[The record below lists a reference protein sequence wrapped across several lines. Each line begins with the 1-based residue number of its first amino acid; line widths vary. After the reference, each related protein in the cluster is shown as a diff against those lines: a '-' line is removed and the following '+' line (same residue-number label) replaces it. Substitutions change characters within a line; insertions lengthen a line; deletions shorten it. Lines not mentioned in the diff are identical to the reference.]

1 MRIQPV
7 ARGLDFEKVGSP
19 CDRSQAN
26 SIAKGSTIT
35 WFRKVRVRLVG
46 LPLAIALLFPALGQD
61 LPVPVA
67 RSSQDSLNLSEE
79 EYAYAAN
86 SPAARVTAFLRIA
99 DNKILAAKRLQKS
112 NPNASLTESLK
123 GYYAAMQGA
132 SLGVSWGRELGE
144 DMRRHNAAIAKIAR
158 DMRAFL
164 SCSDLAPTFRNDR
177 HSFKC
182 GIFSVLKRPR
192 PEDAVKQPP
201 FPGVSI
207 ANRSQAPLE

>member
-1 MRIQPV
+1 M
-7 ARGLDFEKVGSP
+7 
-19 CDRSQAN
+19 
-26 SIAKGSTIT
+26 
-35 WFRKVRVRLVG
+35 RVRLVG

-86 SPAARVTAFLRIA
+86 SPAARVTAFLTIA

-112 NPNASLTESLK
+112 NPNASLMESLK

-144 DMRRHNAAIAKIAR
+144 DMRRQNTAIAKIAR
-158 DMRAFL
+158 RHAGILERLGSGANLQERQALLQMQDFLRAQTTT
-164 SCSDLAPTFRNDR
+164 P
-177 HSFKC
+177 
-182 GIFSVLKRPR
+182 G
-192 PEDAVKQPP
+192 DAGKQPP
-201 FPGVSI
+201 FPCVST
-207 ANRSQAPLE
+207 ANCSQAPLE

>member
-61 LPVPVA
+61 LPISVA

-158 DMRAFL
+158 RHAGILELLGSGANLQERQALLQMRDFL
-164 SCSDLAPTFRNDR
+164 RAQTTTPRGRCQTATFSGCVD
-177 HSFKC
+177 SK
-182 GIFSVLKRPR
+182 P
-192 PEDAVKQPP
+192 
-201 FPGVSI
+201 
-207 ANRSQAPLE
+207 

>member
-1 MRIQPV
+1 
-7 ARGLDFEKVGSP
+7 
-19 CDRSQAN
+19 
-26 SIAKGSTIT
+26 
-35 WFRKVRVRLVG
+35 
-46 LPLAIALLFPALGQD
+46 LAIALLFPALGQD
-61 LPVPVA
+61 LPISVA

-158 DMRAFL
+158 RHAGILELLGSGANLQERQALLQMRDFL
-164 SCSDLAPTFRNDR
+164 RAQTTTPGGRCQTATFSGCVD
-177 HSFKC
+177 SK
-182 GIFSVLKRPR
+182 P
-192 PEDAVKQPP
+192 
-201 FPGVSI
+201 
-207 ANRSQAPLE
+207 